1 MVKTFHDVKDMMEL
15 SIARGRQPSEM
26 ENFIFHLNVNIFIIA
41 RMKTFIICMY
51 ASIYASITSGEMA
64 TVIGLEAL
72 SSVRYFPVMDRLPI
86 T

>member
-1 MVKTFHDVKDMMEL
+1 MVKAFHDVKDMMEL

-41 RMKTFIICMY
+41 RMKTFIICMLL
-51 ASIYASITSGEMA
+51 YASITSGEIA